1 MAAAKLALEQALA
14 EAAERA
20 AAREHVVTFREAAL
34 HRRRERAEAYA
45 NHASGVRDTAVRLLA
60 HSLSR
65 LRVTPRDPALEL
77 ATFDEP
83 RDEPARG
90 GAARGGAARG
100 GAACGGAACVHASE
114 SYGSP
119 GKLGPAAEPPSSPS
133 PLSPSSAAEARATAT
148 SLTLDAPV
156 ASGTFGAGWWSSSS
170 QEMEPLGLPWAAELL
185 GVLTI
190 EDAAASLLRRTD
202 AALTAL
208 RSDRDVARI
217 DELLRFLRQVHEVA
231 ASNTQGC
238 SLPTPRGCS
247 LWCIGLQSLV
257 HGVGCSLWVS
267 CCPDCCGSVTSA
279 SSSSITRS
287 PRSAARRP
295 GRRAP
300 PRRTAG
306 GGPSR

>member
-1 MAAAKLALEQALA
+1 MAAAKLALERALA

-20 AAREHVVTFREAAL
+20 AAREHVVKFREAAL

-45 NHASGVRDTAVRLLA
+45 SYASGVRDTAARLLA

-65 LRVTPRDPALEL
+65 LRVSPRDPALEL

-90 GAARGGAARG
+90 GAARGGAA
-100 GAACGGAACVHASE
+100 CGGAACVHASE

-119 GKLGPAAEPPSSPS
+119 SKLGPAAEPPSPPS
-133 PLSPSSAAEARATAT
+133 PLSPSAAAEARATGT

-238 SLPTPRGCS
+238 SLPTPRAA
-247 LWCIGLQSLV
+247 
-257 HGVGCSLWVS
+257 
-267 CCPDCCGSVTSA
+267 A
-279 SSSSITRS
+279 SG
-287 PRSAARRP
+287 A
-295 GRRAP
+295 
-300 PRRTAG
+300 
-306 GGPSR
+306 